1 MGSEM
6 CIRDSVVG
14 VRSSRGWPGA
24 DVFPRF
30 ASAPSCGTRCAR
42 VRPRLLGGPGKSERR
57 GSRRSDFPGL
67 AARLEEAR
75 AGQVPQDGRMRRA
88 APACRCTS
96 SCAIGRRRKRLR
108 YDWRCKWSRRRALL
122 PSSAFPL
129 PSCTSLTI
137 PRSPCVSGATVSSQ
151 VDALSAR
158 AARQSCPR
166 TRVDVCSAAGQC
178 TSCGAARRAEPRR
191 SLWCSRGR
199 CDAWIGSWPSWSSPS
214 MPITQPIRTAPLPRL
229 GRPRDRFR
237 TLYAFMRGR

>member
-1 MGSEM
+1 M
-6 CIRDSVVG
+6 
-14 VRSSRGWPGA
+14 
-24 DVFPRF
+24 
-30 ASAPSCGTRCAR
+30 RCAC
-42 VRPRLLGGPGKSERR
+42 
-57 GSRRSDFPGL
+57 L

-191 SLWCSRGR
+191 SLWCSALAGAVMHGSALGR
-199 CDAWIGSWPSWSSPS
+199 AGARPACPSRSPYA
-214 MPITQPIRTAPLPRL
+214 QPLCPGL